1 MLSAANNDRPANECV
16 AVKYTPTVTTQ
27 RPSCECRPAR
37 DLSFHAQPRA
47 SEGVNVLCS
56 SAAMQANVSSALFG
70 GEGLFQTRISGTGIC
85 VFESPVPLDEVMRID
100 LKDETLQVDGNFA
113 LMRTGR
119 IEFSVEKSTRSL
131 LGTLTSGE
139 GLLQTF
145 RGTGSVWLAPTQ
157 DIYERLLSEGISAMG
172 AASRSSNTATSV
184 HH

>member
-1 MLSAANNDRPANECV
+1 MPRYRGTGQIYLEPSFSHFLIYRLGGEEVIADKGMFCCGQGSLDVGSAV
-16 AVKYTPTVTTQ
+16 QK
-27 RPSCECRPAR
+27 
-37 DLSFHAQPRA
+37 
-47 SEGVNVLCS
+47 
-56 SAAMQANVSSALFG
+56 NVSSALFG
-70 GEGLFQTRISGTGIC
+70 GEGWFQTRIRGTGIC
-85 VFESPVPLDEVMRID
+85 VLESPVPADEVLRID

-157 DIYERLLSEGISAMG
+157 EIYQRLQAGGMSPLG
-172 AASRSSNTATSV
+172 AATRTSNTGT
-184 HH
+184 